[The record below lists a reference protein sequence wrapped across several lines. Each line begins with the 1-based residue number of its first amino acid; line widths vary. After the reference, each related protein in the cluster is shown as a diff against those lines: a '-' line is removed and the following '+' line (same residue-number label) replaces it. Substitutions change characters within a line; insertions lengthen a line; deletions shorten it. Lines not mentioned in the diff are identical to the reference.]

1 MRRSCLALLLLSA
14 ANGARAEDGV
24 PAMRHF
30 SEQEI
35 SAIAMPQLAFN
46 ESPADVQDYEKYY
59 YFHRDGTS
67 FDEAYADIREC
78 DALSSGLS
86 FRQPDTFGANS
97 YYAMQYGVGGVIG
110 GAIGSALSEAIFGS
124 AERRKER
131 RMNMRNCM
139 FYKEYTRYGL
149 KKGMWVKFNFEEG
162 NAKVEGDEREHY
174 LLQQAR
180 VASGPKPEQGA
191 IEP

>member
-1 MRRSCLALLLLSA
+1 
-14 ANGARAEDGV
+14 
-24 PAMRHF
+24 MRHF
-30 SEQEI
+30 AEQEI

-97 YYAMQYGVGGVIG
+97 YCAMQYGVGGVIG

-131 RMNMRNCM
+131 R
-139 FYKEYTRYGL
+139 
-149 KKGMWVKFNFEEG
+149 
-162 NAKVEGDEREHY
+162 
-174 LLQQAR
+174 
-180 VASGPKPEQGA
+180 
-191 IEP
+191 